1 MSTKQRSNIPRSI
14 RFAYRFKKKGLKE
27 AKLTSLG
34 LGKNRN
40 LLSEKSQTQFHG
52 FFDTLALK
60 WSVNAGIF

>member
-1 MSTKQRSNIPRSI
+1 M
-14 RFAYRFKKKGLKE
+14 
-27 AKLTSLG
+27 TSLG

-40 LLSEKSQTQFHG
+40 LLSENSQTQFHG